1 MAEKR
6 DYYEV
11 LGIGKNA
18 TDAEIKSAYRKL
30 AKKYHP
36 DLNPG
41 DKEAEEKFKE
51 VNEANDVLS
60 DPQKRQRYD
69 QFGFAGVDP
78 NYAAANGGG
87 AGAGGFGGGF
97 GGVDLGDIFGDIF
110 GGGFGGGF
118 SGFGGGS
125 STRTANAPRKG
136 HDIQASVI
144 LTFEEAAHGCSKKI
158 TINRQDTC
166 PDCGGTG
173 AAKGTSPE
181 TCPDCGGRG
190 YVVTQ
195 QRTPFGVM
203 QSQQPCSHCGGRG
216 TIIRNP
222 CKTCRGTGKTA
233 ARKSL
238 EINIPAGIDDD
249 QNIALRGQGD
259 AGSNGGPAGDV
270 IVHVTVKA
278 DPMFER
284 DGYDVT
290 IHVPITFSQAVL
302 GDDVEVP
309 TVDGRIV
316 QHIPEGTQSG
326 TKFRLRGQGIQY
338 LNGRGRGDQYVIV
351 DVEIPKKVTR
361 AQREALKAFEDS
373 MKEDN
378 YEKRKGFFKKL
389 KDMFA

>member
-41 DKEAEEKFKE
+41 DKTAEEKFKE

-60 DPQKRQRYD
+60 DPEKRKRYD

-78 NYAAANGGG
+78 NYG
-87 AGAGGFGGGF
+87 AGQGGYGGGFGGGF
-97 GGVDLGDIFGDIF
+97 GGAGGVDLGDIFGDLF
-110 GGGFGGGF
+110 GGGFGGF
-118 SGFGGGS
+118 GGS
-125 STRTANAPRKG
+125 SRANPNAPRKG

-144 LTFEEAAHGCSKKI
+144 LTFEEAAHGCTKKV
-158 TINRQDTC
+158 TLNRQQTC
-166 PDCGGTG
+166 PDCNGSGCEPG
-173 AAKGTSPE
+173 SSPE
-181 TCPDCGGRG
+181 TCTQCNGRG

-203 QSQQPCSHCGGRG
+203 QSQQPCPHCGGRG
-216 TIIRNP
+216 TIIKNP
-222 CKTCRGTGKTA
+222 CKTCRGTGKTS
-233 ARKSL
+233 ARKTL
-238 EINIPAGIDDD
+238 EVKIPAGIDDD

-259 AGSNGGPAGDV
+259 AGTNGGPAGDV
-270 IVHVTVKA
+270 IVHVTVKT
-278 DPMFER
+278 DNVCER
-284 DGYDVT
+284 DGYDVYVR
-290 IHVPITFSQAVL
+290 VPITYSQAVL
-302 GDDVEVP
+302 GAEIEVP
-309 TVDGRIV
+309 TVDGKV
-316 QHIPEGTQSG
+316 AQKIPEGTQSG

-351 DVEIPKKVTR
+351 DVEIPKKLNRT
-361 AQREALKAFEDS
+361 QREALNAFEDS
-373 MKEDN
+373 LKDDN
-378 YEKRKGFFKKL
+378 YEKRKGFFKNL
-389 KDMFA
+389 KDRFTS

>member
-41 DKEAEEKFKE
+41 DKTAEEKFKE

-60 DPQKRQRYD
+60 DPEKRKRYD

-78 NYAAANGGG
+78 NYG
-87 AGAGGFGGGF
+87 AGQGGYGGGFGGGF
-97 GGVDLGDIFGDIF
+97 GGAGGVDLGDIFGDLF
-110 GGGFGGGF
+110 GGGFGGF
-118 SGFGGGS
+118 GGS
-125 STRTANAPRKG
+125 SRANPNAPRKG

-144 LTFEEAAHGCSKKI
+144 LTFEEAAHGCTKKV
-158 TINRQDTC
+158 TLNRQQTC
-166 PDCGGTG
+166 PDCNGSGCEPG
-173 AAKGTSPE
+173 SSPE
-181 TCPDCGGRG
+181 TCTQCNGRG

-203 QSQQPCSHCGGRG
+203 QSQQPCPHCGGRG
-216 TIIRNP
+216 TIIKNP
-222 CKTCRGTGKTA
+222 CKTCRGTGKTS
-233 ARKSL
+233 ARKTL
-238 EINIPAGIDDD
+238 EVRIPAGIDDD

-259 AGSNGGPAGDV
+259 AGTNGGPAGDV
-270 IVHVTVKA
+270 IVHVTVKT
-278 DPMFER
+278 DNVFER
-284 DGYDVT
+284 DGYEVYVR
-290 IHVPITFSQAVL
+290 VPITYSQAVL
-302 GDDVEVP
+302 GAEIEVP
-309 TVDGRIV
+309 TVDGKV
-316 QHIPEGTQSG
+316 AQKIPEGTQSG

-351 DVEIPKKVTR
+351 DVEIPKKLNRT
-361 AQREALKAFEDS
+361 QREALNAFEDS
-373 MKEDN
+373 LKDDN
-378 YEKRKGFFKKL
+378 YEKRKGFFKNL
-389 KDMFA
+389 KDRFTS

>member
-87 AGAGGFGGGF
+87 AGGFGGGF

-158 TINRQDTC
+158 TITRQDTC

-378 YEKRKGFFKKL
+378 YEKRKGFFKNL
-389 KDMFA
+389 RDRFS

>member
-30 AKKYHP
+30 TKKYHP

-78 NYAAANGGG
+78 NYAAANGG
-87 AGAGGFGGGF
+87 GAGGFGGGF

-378 YEKRKGFFKKL
+378 YEKRKGFFKNL
-389 KDMFA
+389 RDRFS

>member
-87 AGAGGFGGGF
+87 AGGFGGGF

-125 STRTANAPRKG
+125 STRTANVPRKG

-302 GDDVEVP
+302 GDDFEVP

-378 YEKRKGFFKKL
+378 YEKRKGFFKNL
-389 KDMFA
+389 RDRFS

>member
-41 DKEAEEKFKE
+41 NKEAEEKFKE

-78 NYAAANGGG
+78 NYAAANGG
-87 AGAGGFGGGF
+87 GAGGFGGGF

-158 TINRQDTC
+158 TIHRQDTC

-378 YEKRKGFFKKL
+378 YEKRKGFFKNL
-389 KDMFA
+389 RDRFS

>member
-41 DKEAEEKFKE
+41 DKTAEEKFKE

-60 DPQKRQRYD
+60 DPEKRKRYD

-78 NYAAANGGG
+78 NYG
-87 AGAGGFGGGF
+87 AGQGGYGGGFGGGF
-97 GGVDLGDIFGDIF
+97 GGAGGVDLGDIFGDLF
-110 GGGFGGGF
+110 GGGFGGF
-118 SGFGGGS
+118 GGS
-125 STRTANAPRKG
+125 SRANPNAPRKG

-144 LTFEEAAHGCSKKI
+144 LTFEEAAHGCTKKV
-158 TINRQDTC
+158 TLNRQQTC
-166 PDCGGTG
+166 PDCNGSGCEPG
-173 AAKGTSPE
+173 SSPE
-181 TCPDCGGRG
+181 TCTQCNGRG

-203 QSQQPCSHCGGRG
+203 QSQQPCPHCGGRG
-216 TIIRNP
+216 TIIKNP
-222 CKTCRGTGKTA
+222 CKTCRGTGKTS
-233 ARKSL
+233 ARKTL
-238 EINIPAGIDDD
+238 EVKIPAGIDDD

-259 AGSNGGPAGDV
+259 AGTNGGPAGDV
-270 IVHVTVKA
+270 IVHVTVKT
-278 DPMFER
+278 DNVFER
-284 DGYDVT
+284 DGYDVYVR
-290 IHVPITFSQAVL
+290 VPITYSQAVL
-302 GDDVEVP
+302 GAEIEVP
-309 TVDGRIV
+309 TVDGTV
-316 QHIPEGTQSG
+316 AQKIPEGTQSG

-351 DVEIPKKVTR
+351 DVEIPKKLNRT
-361 AQREALKAFEDS
+361 QREALNAFEDS
-373 MKEDN
+373 LKDDN
-378 YEKRKGFFKKL
+378 YEKRKGFFKNL
-389 KDMFA
+389 KDRFTS

>member
-41 DKEAEEKFKE
+41 NKEAEEKFKE

-87 AGAGGFGGGF
+87 AGGFGGGF

-118 SGFGGGS
+118 GGFGGGS

-158 TINRQDTC
+158 TINRQD
-166 PDCGGTG
+166 
-173 AAKGTSPE
+173 

-389 KDMFA
+389 KDMFNN

>member
-41 DKEAEEKFKE
+41 NKEAEEKFKE

-78 NYAAANGGG
+78 NYAAANGG
-87 AGAGGFGGGF
+87 GAGGFGGGF

-158 TINRQDTC
+158 TINRQD
-166 PDCGGTG
+166 
-173 AAKGTSPE
+173 

-378 YEKRKGFFKKL
+378 YEKRKGFFKNL
-389 KDMFA
+389 RDRFS

>member
-18 TDAEIKSAYRKL
+18 TEAEIKSAYRKL

-41 DKEAEEKFKE
+41 DKAAEEKFKE

-60 DPQKRQRYD
+60 DPEKRKRYD

-78 NYAAANGGG
+78 NYG
-87 AGAGGFGGGF
+87 AGQSGGGFGGFGA

-110 GGGFGGGF
+110 GGGFGGFG
-118 SGFGGGS
+118 GFGGGR
-125 STRTANAPRKG
+125 TRANAPRKG

-144 LTFEEAAHGCSKKI
+144 LTFEEAAHGCSKKV
-158 TINRQDTC
+158 TINRQETC
-166 PDCGGTG
+166 PDCQGTG
-173 AAKGTSPE
+173 AARGTSPE
-181 TCPDCGGRG
+181 TCPHCGGRG
-190 YVVTQ
+190 YVMTQ

-203 QSQQPCSHCGGRG
+203 QSQQPCPHCGGTG
-216 TIIRNP
+216 TVIKDP
-222 CKTCRGTGKTA
+222 CRTCRGTGKTST
-233 ARKSL
+233 RKTL
-238 EINIPAGIDDD
+238 EVRIPAGIDDD

-270 IVHVTVKA
+270 IVHVTVRP
-278 DPMFER
+278 DPIFQR

-290 IHVPITFSQAVL
+290 VRVPITFSQAVL
-302 GDDVEVP
+302 GDEIEVP
-309 TVDGRIV
+309 TVDGRV
-316 QHIPEGTQSG
+316 QQRIPEGTQSG
-326 TKFRLRGQGIQY
+326 TRFRLRGQGIQY

-351 DVEIPKKVTR
+351 DVEIPKKLTR
-361 AQREALKAFEDS
+361 AQREALRAFDDS
-373 MKEDN
+373 LKEDN
-378 YEKRKGFFKKL
+378 YEKRKGFFKNL
-389 KDMFA
+389 RDRFANN

>member
-41 DKEAEEKFKE
+41 NKEAEEKFKE

-78 NYAAANGGG
+78 NYAAANGG
-87 AGAGGFGGGF
+87 GAGGFGGGF

-338 LNGRGRGDQYVIV
+338 LNGRGRGDMYVKCE
-351 DVEIPKKVTR
+351 VEIPKKLNK
-361 AQREALKAFEDS
+361 AQRDALKKFEGTL
-373 MKEDN
+373 KEEN
-378 YEKRKGFFKKL
+378 YEKRKGFFKNL
-389 KDMFA
+389 RDRFS

>member
-78 NYAAANGGG
+78 NYAAANGG
-87 AGAGGFGGGF
+87 GAGGFGGGF

-378 YEKRKGFFKKL
+378 YEKRKGFFKNL
-389 KDMFA
+389 HDRFS